1 MEWSKL
7 TYALLLGGS
16 VLAPFLLSF
25 DKKVAFYRYWKA
37 LFPATIITAT
47 VFIIWDIYFT
57 NHEVW
62 WFNKEFV
69 TGWFIAG
76 LPIEEWLFFIIIPYC
91 CIFIYEVIRA
101 YLKWKWTGFIIPL
114 NIILFLFF
122 LAVTVLNIDRI
133 YTAVNF
139 GMAAGLIGLQFF
151 LKTHRTYLFYFY
163 AAYGLSIIPF
173 LLVNGVLTRMPVVGY
188 NDSENL
194 SMRLYTIPVEDFAYL
209 VNLLLMNLNLYE
221 WFKRKKPQAE
231 SARGLNFEF

>member
-25 DKKVAFYRYWKA
+25 DKKVAFYKYWKA
-37 LFPATIITAT
+37 LFPATLITAA

-57 NHEVW
+57 KHNVW
-62 WFNKEFV
+62 WFNRDYV
-69 TGWFIAG
+69 TGLFISG

-91 CIFIYEVIRA
+91 CLFIYEVARA
-101 YLKWKWTGFIIPL
+101 YMKWQYTRFIIPL

-122 LAVTVLNIDRI
+122 LGVTILNFDRT

-139 GMAAGLIGLQFF
+139 GMAAIMIGLQFI

-163 AAYGLSIIPF
+163 IAYALSIVPF
-173 LLVNGVLTRMPVVGY
+173 LLVNGVLTAMPVVGY
-188 NDSENL
+188 NNEENL
-194 SMRLYTIPVEDFAYL
+194 ALRIYTIPVEDFAYL

-221 WFKRKKPQAE
+221 WFKRKSPRQKAPEA
-231 SARGLNFEF
+231 